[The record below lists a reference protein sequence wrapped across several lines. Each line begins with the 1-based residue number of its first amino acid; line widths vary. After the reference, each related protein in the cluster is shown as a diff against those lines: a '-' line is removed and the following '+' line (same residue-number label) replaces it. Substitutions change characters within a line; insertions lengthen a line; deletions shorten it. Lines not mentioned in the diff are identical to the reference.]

1 MASVSRVSCSGAY
14 ICRAICRAACG
25 SEVDLPLSL
34 GKDWSEWQ
42 DLNLRPPRP
51 ERGALP
57 GCATLR
63 LEGRSYSGALIP
75 SQAQAVFGYRA
86 LIEALAEPPV
96 RPRRVSSDG
105 ARNPAIG
112 EI

>member
-1 MASVSRVSCSGAY
+1 MFSCTPPWT
-14 ICRAICRAACG
+14 RAIQER
-25 SEVDLPLSL
+25 SDLPTVS
-34 GKDWSEWQ
+34 GNCRHPWEGWSEWQ

-96 RPRRVSSDG
+96 RPRMVSSDG
-105 ARNPAIG
+105 ARNPA
-112 EI
+112 

>member
-1 MASVSRVSCSGAY
+1 MFSCTPPWT
-14 ICRAICRAACG
+14 RAIQERSDFPTVSGNCRHPWEG
-25 SEVDLPLSL
+25 
-34 GKDWSEWQ
+34 WSEWQ

-63 LEGRSYSGALIP
+63 LESRSYSGALIP

-86 LIEALAEPPV
+86 LIEGFGGTSCEAA
-96 RPRRVSSDG
+96 DG
-105 ARNPAIG
+105 EFGWRKKPCNWRNT
-112 EI
+112 

>member
-1 MASVSRVSCSGAY
+1 MFRITAGNRHHRRG
-14 ICRAICRAACG
+14 G
-25 SEVDLPLSL
+25 
-34 GKDWSEWQ
+34 WSEWQ

-86 LIEALAEPPV
+86 WAEGLVKALAEPPV
-96 RPRRVSSDG
+96 RPRMVSSDG
-105 ARNPAIG
+105 GRNPAIG
-112 EI
+112 EIRRRDAL